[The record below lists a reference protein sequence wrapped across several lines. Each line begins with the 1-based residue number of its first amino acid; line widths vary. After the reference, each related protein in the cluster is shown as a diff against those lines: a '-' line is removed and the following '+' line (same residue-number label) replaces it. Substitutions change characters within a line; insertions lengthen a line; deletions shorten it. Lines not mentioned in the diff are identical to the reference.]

1 MKFSEKYLSIP
12 PYISTSWSNVKAL
25 QMSGNL
31 LVITLADD
39 SRIHIPD
46 LDFEALEQIFEVH
59 ASYLESS
66 SRTTESPPKLT
77 EFPPKLQIMK
87 GLSNQLASDIFLEQ
101 SVALPFRIGTMSS
114 IEALGAAMQHS
125 LEHANAPDLP
135 REVLKK
141 IASIA
146 TIIAPADLNQFPQPE
161 PHCNCLHCQIARA
174 INEGLEGN
182 VNPSCKERCPSQESD
197 EEVCDTDLTFQQW
210 DIHQSGERL
219 FVVSNKLDPKESY
232 RVFLGEPVGCTC
244 GRSGCEHMLAVLHS

>member
-31 LVITLADD
+31 LVICLSDD

-46 LDFEALEQIFEVH
+46 LDFEALEKIFEAH
-59 ASYLESS
+59 ASYLENL
-66 SRTTESPPKLT
+66 SRTADL
-77 EFPPKLQIMK
+77 PPKLQVMK
-87 GLSNQLASDIFLEQ
+87 GLSNQLPSDIFLEQ
-101 SVALPFRIGTMSS
+101 GIALPFRIGALPS

-146 TIIAPADLNQFPQPE
+146 TIIAPTDINQLPQPE
-161 PHCNCLHCQIARA
+161 PHCNCPHCQIARA
-174 INEGLEGN
+174 INEGVECN
-182 VNPSCKERCPSQESD
+182 ISPSFSERHPPQESD

-219 FVVSNKLDPKESY
+219 FVVSNKLDKKESY

-244 GRSGCEHMLAVLHS
+244 GKSGCEHMLAVLHS